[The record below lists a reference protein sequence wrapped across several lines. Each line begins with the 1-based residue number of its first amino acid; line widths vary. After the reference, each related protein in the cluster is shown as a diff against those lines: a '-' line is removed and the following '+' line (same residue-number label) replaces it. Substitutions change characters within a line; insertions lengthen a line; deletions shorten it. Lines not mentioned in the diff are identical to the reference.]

1 MKRHRSG
8 DVVPEHWYKGHCDLE
23 KVTKNIGKIAYKDFR
38 TDNADVGDE
47 GHEIDTDKMEMSAN
61 VEQHEDVLNSNSHD
75 VTRLAQDVQQ
85 SFDSVDKHIDLDSI
99 TGEGQTIRLVNI
111 ETNVFK
117 SQVVQPATSLTN
129 ANCNLPMH
137 LGLPVEYKNAQHQN
151 PEQPY
156 PQHSNVPI
164 YYH

>member
-8 DVVPEHWYKGHCDLE
+8 DVVPEHRYKGHCDLE
-23 KVTKNIGKIAYKDFR
+23 KITKNIGKIAYKDFR

-47 GHEIDTDKMEMSAN
+47 GHEIDTDKTEMSAN
-61 VEQHEDVLNSNSHD
+61 VEQHEDVLNSNSLA
-75 VTRLAQDVQQ
+75 VTGSAQKVQQ
-85 SFDSVDKHIDLDSI
+85 SFDSVDKHLDFDSV
-99 TGEGQTIRLVNI
+99 TGDGQTIRLVNM
-111 ETNVFK
+111 ETNVFN

-129 ANCNLPMH
+129 ANFNLPMH
-137 LGLPVEYKNAQHQN
+137 LVEYKNAQHQN